1 MDVIDV
7 ILLPHLPATVA
18 GGKTTFTTSITSGE
32 ARASYRERTA
42 AHMAGAMTRW
52 VTGRGERTFRELGSR
67 GASNQRTRGLI
78 SGETD

>member
-32 ARASYRERTA
+32 ARTAYQDGTA
-42 AHMAGAMTRW
+42 AHMGGTIARCVA
-52 VTGRGERTFRELGSR
+52 GRGERTFRELGSR
-67 GASNQRTRGLI
+67 GASNQRSRGLV